1 MNMRSHQFTSEIKI
15 HKSLHHPNVVQFEH
29 FFDDA
34 DNSYILLELCRNQVT
49 SAANTCC
56 CCCVHDAHVSTPPD
70 DTHQSLSDLLRRRKT
85 LSEPEVRFY
94 IRQLVDG
101 LAYLHANLVIHRDL
115 KLGNLFLT
123 SDMRLKIGDFGLAA
137 RLDDP
142 NDRKTTMCG
151 TPNYIAPEILRGTRG
166 EGHSFEVD
174 VWSMGVVMYTL
185 LVGRPP
191 FETDDVKDTYKRIRM
206 LQYAFPEDTRVSPN
220 AQSLIRGILCTDPY
234 QRPSLT
240 AILQHPFFADEPMP
254 TSLPSTALL
263 VTPPPVMKKR
273 EPMTAPV
280 SGALRVPVH
289 PQAPVGSS
297 TGARRQPLRHRDAET
312 GGRMASSSASD
323 EYNLLQQ
330 RASDPGVPDRR
341 NVVDNTGGR
350 VSEYATG
357 TTSRHTFTGSRHRGP
372 TRSTGVPRRTVVDL
386 TNDAAPKSGS
396 SSATTSSTASSI
408 GGDVDVPRNAM
419 EATYRT
425 LSQLFTLQENGGESA
440 DKLGEFSSATAI
452 VAAARQVKELRPE
465 AEAFLAGTSPEPAA
479 LWVLQWVD
487 YTSKYGIGYLLSNRC
502 AGVYFNDST
511 KMIAESDGRTFDYI
525 ERAPTA
531 ETAPV
536 RTRYSTERHDRS
548 LAKKVTLLGHFRG
561 YLVDSHAENEEV
573 QTLERQLALAHGD
586 GEPMQADDQE
596 DAPLVFV
603 QKWVKTRHA
612 VLFQL
617 SNGSFQF
624 NFFDKSKLVLSAC
637 GRAVSFLDR
646 EGSLSAFSSSVAV
659 LTQERPDLAKRLK
672 YARDMLHQMVKP

>member
-1 MNMRSHQFTSEIKI
+1 
-15 HKSLHHPNVVQFEH
+15 
-29 FFDDA
+29 
-34 DNSYILLELCRNQVT
+34 
-49 SAANTCC
+49 
-56 CCCVHDAHVSTPPD
+56 
-70 DTHQSLSDLLRRRKT
+70 LLRRRKT

-101 LAYLHANLVIHRDL
+101 LMYLHANLVIHRDL

-191 FETDDVKDTYKRIRM
+191 FETDDVKDTYKRIRA
-206 LQYAFPEDTRVSPN
+206 LQYAFPEDTRVSPS
-220 AQSLIRGILCTDPY
+220 AQSLIRGILRTDPY
-234 QRPSLT
+234 QRPSLSD
-240 AILQHPFFADEPMP
+240 ILQHPFFADEPMP

-263 VTPPPVMKKR
+263 VTPPPVMKTR

-289 PQAPVGSS
+289 PQAPTASS
-297 TGARRQPLRHRDAET
+297 TVARRYPLRHRDMDTRTAPAP
-312 GGRMASSSASD
+312 ASTRD
-323 EYNLLQQ
+323 DRNLLQQ

-341 NVVDNTGGR
+341 HIGDSTGGR
-350 VSEYATG
+350 SSEYAAG
-357 TTSRHTFTGSRHRGP
+357 TTSRRTFTGSSSHRGSARA
-372 TRSTGVPRRTVVDL
+372 TEVTKRAVIDL
-386 TNDAAPKSGS
+386 TNDAAIKSGS
-396 SSATTSSTASSI
+396 SSTTASSTASSV
-408 GGDVDVPRNAM
+408 GGDVDIPRTAM
-419 EATYRT
+419 EATYRA
-425 LSQLFTLQENGGESA
+425 LSQLFVLQEDSG
-440 DKLGEFSSATAI
+440 DKLSGLSSASAI
-452 VAAARQVKELRPE
+452 VSAAGQAKELRAE
-465 AEAFLAGTSPEPAA
+465 AEAFLAGSSPEPAS

-487 YTSKYGIGYLLSNRC
+487 YTSKYGIGYLLSNQC

-511 KMIAESDGRTFDYI
+511 KMIAEADGRAFDYI
-525 ERAPTA
+525 ERAATVD
-531 ETAPV
+531 TAPV
-536 RTRYSTERHDRS
+536 RTRCSMERFDKS
-548 LAKKVTLLGHFRG
+548 MGKKVTLLGHFRG

-573 QTLERQLALAHGD
+573 QTLERQLTLAHGA
-586 GEPMQADDQE
+586 GESMQADEQ
-596 DAPLVFV
+596 LVFV

-624 NFFDKSKLVLSAC
+624 NFFDTSKLVLSAG
-637 GRAVSFLDR
+637 GRVASFLDR
-646 EGSLSAFSSSVAV
+646 EGSLSAWASSVAV
-659 LTQERPDLAKRLK
+659 LTPERPDLAKRLK
-672 YARDMLHQMVKP
+672 YARDMLQQMVKPN